1 MPEQTG
7 AMGNKNLRYMYR
19 TKFVLEFALAYVTVL
34 KFQQNFVN
42 LIVNESE
49 KKRCDYIIELHTLPV
64 ILPSLSSGK

>member
-34 KFQQNFVN
+34 TF
-42 LIVNESE
+42 
-49 KKRCDYIIELHTLPV
+49 
-64 ILPSLSSGK
+64 